1 MLGWTGWWEEVAEV
15 WAGVREG
22 GWDWQEWWR
31 EWNGVRVFQGV
42 EDYCVWGDFILQ
54 GFGSS
59 S

>member
-15 WAGVREG
+15 CAGVREG

-42 EDYCVWGDFILQ
+42 EDYCVWIIVQ